1 MSLEAV
7 SDALLERVNS
17 MAREVAKLDLKE
29 LDAIAGLLMTMHS
42 QSEELLFQVLTLL
55 ALLVQKYK
63 Y

>member
-55 ALLVQKYK
+55 A
-63 Y
+63 